1 MDEGFEKERFV
12 TFKLKSSVARKFRR
26 FCKHYG
32 KSQSLS
38 LLDMILFFETNEI
51 SPSERFG
58 ETITSLKFQM
68 KKRFN
73 ALIAIIKSIEKQQ
86 TEPTAFLIK
95 RLFEVSAQ
103 QENEDQIEFKPQELI
118 TENEELEYYQKQ
130 YKDSQKYYQDLKS
143 DTQLMLKKLKYVRNN
158 FGAGYYR
165 LNLSK
170 EDIERI
176 KNNIDHVHHNNRA
189 ENWRE
194 L

>member
-12 TFKLKSSVARKFRR
+12 TFKLKSSVAKMFRR

-58 ETITSLKFQM
+58 ETITSLKLQM

-73 ALIAIIKSIEKQQ
+73 ALIAIIKSIEKHQ
-86 TEPTAFLIK
+86 TEPTAYLIK

-103 QENEDQIEFKPQELI
+103 QEAEDQIDFMPQELI
-118 TENEELEYYQKQ
+118 TENEELKYYQKQ
-130 YKDSQKYYQDLKS
+130 YRNSQKQYDELKS
-143 DTQLMLKKLKYVRNN
+143 DTQLMLKKLKHVRTS
-158 FGAGYYR
+158 FGVGYYR
-165 LNLSK
+165 LNLNK

-176 KNNIDHVHHNNRA
+176 KNNMDHVHHDNTS
-189 ENWRE
+189 ETW
-194 L
+194 

>member
-1 MDEGFEKERFV
+1 MDKGYEKEGFDGLRIK
-12 TFKLKSSVARKFRR
+12 TSVAKKFRR

-58 ETITSLKFQM
+58 ETITSLKFQI

-103 QENEDQIEFKPQELI
+103 QENEDQMEFKPQELI

-130 YKDSQKYYQDLKS
+130 YKDSQKHYQNLKS

-158 FGAGYYR
+158 FGVGYYR
-165 LNLSK
+165 LNLNK
-170 EDIERI
+170 KDIERI
-176 KNNIDHVHHNNRA
+176 KYNINHVHNNNRA
-189 ENWRE
+189 ETR
-194 L
+194 